1 MSQSMETWRI
11 SGSRPPPS
19 GHQTSSCTTG
29 INLIDHHGALGLS
42 KQILEC
48 SHFWRI
54 RLTLYWHK
62 FQYIW
67 GSQARDSQEFIL
79 PAGFIVV
86 FPQFPVLLDPSLI
99 SCGNWVIVIINQLP
113 RLSRPQ
119 FDIILHQ
126 DLIDA
131 LQGWIELKLMHSSD
145 NSIIISILFALCS
158 EDSSIATKP
167 TRTRT
172 LIIFQER

>member
-1 MSQSMETWRI
+1 MFIRV
-11 SGSRPPPS
+11 
-19 GHQTSSCTTG
+19 
-29 INLIDHHGALGLS
+29 NL
-42 KQILEC
+42 KILEC
-48 SHFWRI
+48 SHFWQI
-54 RLTLYWHK
+54 GLKLYWQK

-67 GSQARDSQEFIL
+67 SPRPQRQSRIYFARRIFVAVFYPSVSGSWIL
-79 PAGFIVV
+79 NC
-86 FPQFPVLLDPSLI
+86 S
-99 SCGNWVIVIINQLP
+99 GNWVIVIINQLS

-158 EDSSIATKP
+158 EDSSIATEP

-172 LIIFQER
+172 LIILQEKDSLNKWVEVKY

>member
-1 MSQSMETWRI
+1 MQPLLANWAKIVSTQISIYLRSPAPTTVKNLFRSSDFCCCLL
-11 SGSRPPPS
+11 SGSW
-19 GHQTSSCTTG
+19 
-29 INLIDHHGALGLS
+29 
-42 KQILEC
+42 ILNC
-48 SHFWRI
+48 
-54 RLTLYWHK
+54 
-62 FQYIW
+62 
-67 GSQARDSQEFIL
+67 
-79 PAGFIVV
+79 
-86 FPQFPVLLDPSLI
+86 
-99 SCGNWVIVIINQLP
+99 CGNWVIVIINQLP

-172 LIIFQER
+172 LIILQEDCTLDTYTYTLDTSN